1 MIGGCMWKILK
12 DGEEEIIYAVDFNHK
27 KEQHLNGCDVE
38 RIQRPSLLIT
48 DAYNAKHKQVRR
60 TRERASS
67 WRAYKFLLGPSAS
80 TRWTF
85 DDKYPTDSAQWRQ
98 RPPLRRHGRK
108 SPRIVTHGRS
118 PVANTGSVNSANIVL
133 STEKDVQILSFLGFW
148 AAGVLFSFS
157 EQCWLQR
164 GGVCQVTDRMDE
176 READEELWRKA
187 QQPVHLQTPQTLP

>member
-1 MIGGCMWKILK
+1 MLLETYDLGKGEGIVLTPLPAGHMIGGCMWKILK

-80 TRWTF
+80 TR
-85 DDKYPTDSAQWRQ
+85 
-98 RPPLRRHGRK
+98 
-108 SPRIVTHGRS
+108 
-118 PVANTGSVNSANIVL
+118 
-133 STEKDVQILSFLGFW
+133 
-148 AAGVLFSFS
+148 
-157 EQCWLQR
+157 
-164 GGVCQVTDRMDE
+164 
-176 READEELWRKA
+176 
-187 QQPVHLQTPQTLP
+187 